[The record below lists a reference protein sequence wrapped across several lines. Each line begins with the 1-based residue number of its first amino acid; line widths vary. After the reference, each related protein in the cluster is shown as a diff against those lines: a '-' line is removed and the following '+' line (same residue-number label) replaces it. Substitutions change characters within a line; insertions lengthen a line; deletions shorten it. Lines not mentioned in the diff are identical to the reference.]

1 MGITVRALVLAS
13 TLMVAA
19 CGQHQLVT
27 AVPAAPI
34 PDPALTVGDTGTLG
48 DSDVTVKIT
57 LTLTCPAGYN
67 ALGSAAVS
75 DNSNALDVSQSQGY
89 SGLVRVSCTG
99 QPQDLPLTLVSGR
112 TPFRVGPAL
121 ARAAFTLNLCDPNC
135 RSASITKTIT
145 NTR

>member
-1 MGITVRALVLAS
+1 MGITVRVLVLAS

-19 CGQHQLVT
+19 CGQHQPIT

-34 PDPALTVGDTGTLG
+34 PGPVLTVSNTATLG
-48 DSDVTVKIT
+48 DSDVTATVT
-57 LTLTCPAGYN
+57 VTLTCPTGYT
-67 ALGSAAVS
+67 AVGSAAVS
-75 DNSNALDVSQSQGY
+75 DNPNAGDITQPQGY
-89 SGLVRVSCTG
+89 SGPVRVSCTG

-135 RSASITKTIT
+135 RSASVMKTIT